1 MIGRALYSLQ
11 TAADTITAWTRDW
24 KWYIW
29 FVPLNDRYTDRQ
41 TSVCKGD
48 GHAFKDKK
56 CVWLLVNFVHF
67 IYTTV
72 TFEQTDP
79 EVEGPVKNNIVFDN

>member
-1 MIGRALYSLQ
+1 MIYLVC
-11 TAADTITAWTRDW
+11 TIERQ
-24 KWYIW
+24 IH
-29 FVPLNDRYTDRQ
+29 RQTDRQ